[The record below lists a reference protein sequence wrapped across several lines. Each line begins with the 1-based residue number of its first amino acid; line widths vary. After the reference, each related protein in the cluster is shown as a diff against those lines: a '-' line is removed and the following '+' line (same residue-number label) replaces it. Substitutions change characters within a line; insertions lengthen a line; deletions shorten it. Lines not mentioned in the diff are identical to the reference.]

1 MLNTTNRL
9 TKKQDIQFV
18 FKKGRWQDAPFLTIK
33 FLASQ
38 GPAPHHAA
46 QDPAS
51 RFCFSVSNKVSKLA
65 TKRNLIKRRLRHI
78 IRELLPQIKNGY
90 DVVVVAKPEII
101 KMSYQII
108 KQTLEQTLRRA
119 GLLM

>member
-1 MLNTTNRL
+1 MLNVINRL

-78 IRELLPQIKNGY
+78 IRELLPQIKGGY
-90 DVVVVAKPEII
+90 DMVVIVKPEII
-101 KMSYQII
+101 KASYQEI
-108 KQTLEQTLRRA
+108 KQMLEQVMRRA
-119 GLLM
+119 GLII